1 MKGDIDNTSYVELD
15 GAPAARSR
23 VVYGVKAI
31 SEQRIQVGYVQ
42 VDYRNVVVW
51 RPYDPDDMGWEAPW
65 KTGHWRNAYVTVM
78 PRDQETKDPRRPTY
92 SVTDFVDDNV
102 TAQLPR
108 VELRLHHALK
118 AHLTSGSRAG

>member
-31 SEQRIQVGYVQ
+31 PEQRMQVGYVQ

-51 RPYDPDDMGWEAPW
+51 RPYDPDDMAG
-65 KTGHWRNAYVTVM
+65 
-78 PRDQETKDPRRPTY
+78 
-92 SVTDFVDDNV
+92 
-102 TAQLPR
+102 
-108 VELRLHHALK
+108 RLHGKLV
-118 AHLTSGSRAG
+118 AGGTPM